1 MSNRNMKSALITAVV
16 GLAFATPALAATDTA
31 TFNVTATVNDSCT
44 VTAKDLTFGVYD
56 PNRGDR
62 NATSTITAT
71 CTEGTSYAIGLNA
84 GNNGASATS
93 TTRAMDDGSGVYL
106 DYELYSDASR
116 DTIWDETT
124 TVDNSSATGGDNPE
138 TVYGQI
144 PAGQYVAAADYSDII
159 NVTITY

>member
-44 VTAKDLTFGVYD
+44 VTATDLEFGVYD
-56 PNRGDR
+56 PNAVDLDV
-62 NATSTITAT
+62 TSTITAT
-71 CTEGTSYAIGLNA
+71 CTEGASYAIGLDT
-84 GNNGASATS
+84 GGNGASASS

-106 DYELYSDASR
+106 EYELYSDASR
-116 DTIWDETT
+116 NNIWDETT
-124 TVDNSSATGGDNPE
+124 TVDNPSATGGDNPE

-144 PAGQYVAAADYSDII
+144 PAGQYVAAADYSDTI
-159 NVTITY
+159 NVTINY